1 MRPFHGLEK
10 GWRKRDFCTERPK
23 LVKDGLQAVF
33 WSEALA
39 RNVFTQGKKLRSN
52 TVADSP
58 DACQKAGEERLLG
71 VDH

>member
-1 MRPFHGLEK
+1 MGLKKAGGK
-10 GWRKRDFCTERPK
+10 GASAPEGRNN
-23 LVKDGLQAVF
+23 VKDGLQAVF

-71 VDH
+71 VDR

>member
-1 MRPFHGLEK
+1 MGLKKAGGK
-10 GWRKRDFCTERPK
+10 GTSAPEGRNN
-23 LVKDGLQAVF
+23 VKDGLQAVF

-58 DACQKAGEERLLG
+58 DACQKAGEKRSLG
-71 VDH
+71 VDR